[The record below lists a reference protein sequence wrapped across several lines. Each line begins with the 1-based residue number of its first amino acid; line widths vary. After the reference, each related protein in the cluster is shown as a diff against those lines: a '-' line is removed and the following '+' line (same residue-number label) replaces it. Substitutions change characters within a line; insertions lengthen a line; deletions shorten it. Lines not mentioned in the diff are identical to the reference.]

1 MWTIKTRM
9 ARGLNR
15 KYSEYV
21 LTSPNSKLTYGP
33 FSSEVKAKEQ
43 ANKLNRSAPVSPYP
57 TRQSLAARFVASFR

>member
-21 LTSPNSKLTYGP
+21 LTSPDSKVAYGP
-33 FSSEVKAKEQ
+33 FPSEAKAKEQ
-43 ANKLNRSAPVSPYP
+43 ANKLNRSVPVPQYP
-57 TRQSLAARFVASFR
+57 IEPSLAARLVASLR